1 MSTTPLWR
9 PVPLLPGQAAIRPGR
24 QPWRWLA
31 AGFLV
36 LLTTLALLA
45 PVISGFDPLTVDYP
59 RASLPPGPGG
69 LLGTDPA
76 GRSVALLTASGLRIS
91 GTVAL
96 AAAVLASVV
105 GAVAGVTAVVIGGW
119 VDQLLMRVVDAVN
132 TIPHLL
138 LGIVLV
144 VFFRGSLVAMVLAI
158 ALTHWTQVARI
169 VRAVALPLRDA
180 EHLRIAAVLGLLRRD
195 LVRWHL
201 GPAILPQA
209 AIGCALLVPHAVW
222 HEATLSFLGV
232 GLAPHQPSLGVLL
245 NTGQQAVFTGAWW
258 QVAVPALALVS
269 VTLAITVLL
278 RGRRTAG
285 RP

>member
-24 QPWRWLA
+24 QTWRWLA

-36 LLTTLALLA
+36 LLTTVALLA

-105 GAVAGVTAVVIGGW
+105 GAVAGVTAVVVGGW
-119 VDQLLMRVVDAVN
+119 VDQLLMRMVDAVN

-201 GPAILPQA
+201 VPAILPQA